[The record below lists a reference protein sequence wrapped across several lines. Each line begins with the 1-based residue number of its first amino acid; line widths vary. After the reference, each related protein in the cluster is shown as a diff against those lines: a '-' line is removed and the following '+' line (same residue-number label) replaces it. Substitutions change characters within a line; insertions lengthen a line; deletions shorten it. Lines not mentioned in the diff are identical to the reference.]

1 MKFSFPVSCNCSE
14 TFPVHVTG
22 GDLPTSAQCPKCKS
36 TIWLVEPLGNV
47 VGMAILSRAT
57 TELKSGDWTLAIV
70 LAAMAV
76 ECELVY
82 LFMKWN
88 RIDLMSVKNPTDADD
103 EAWEKQWR
111 DDVRT
116 IAARFD
122 KVSVQLTGQS
132 FDTFLS
138 QNTELLKTMHTAC
151 PASKSAVS
159 PKDFFV
165 KEFFRKRNKIVHYGK
180 IDFQQPDAE
189 MCVTSASNLRKI
201 LAAMDAQRLHAL
213 DAKHATPT

>member
-1 MKFSFPVSCNCSE
+1 
-14 TFPVHVTG
+14 
-22 GDLPTSAQCPKCKS
+22 
-36 TIWLVEPLGNV
+36 
-47 VGMAILSRAT
+47 MAILSRAT

-151 PASKSAVS
+151 PASRSNFIRKTSSSKSSFASGIRSSTTGRSTFSS
-159 PKDFFV
+159 PT
-165 KEFFRKRNKIVHYGK
+165 RRCALRPL
-180 IDFQQPDAE
+180 Q
-189 MCVTSASNLRKI
+189 TSARFWPRWTLSVSTLWTRN
-201 LAAMDAQRLHAL
+201 
-213 DAKHATPT
+213 TPPQPR